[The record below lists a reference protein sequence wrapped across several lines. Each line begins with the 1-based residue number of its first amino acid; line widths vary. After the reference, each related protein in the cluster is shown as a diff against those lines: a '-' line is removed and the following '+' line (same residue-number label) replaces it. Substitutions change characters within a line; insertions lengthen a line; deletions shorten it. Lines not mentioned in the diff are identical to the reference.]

1 VEIMGILISDHFI
14 FGMISYDQMRAW
26 VNLFIDLLSK
36 AIDSYNNI
44 HLDELNEHYSD
55 SWFIKKMVF
64 YIDLVASKNEDK
76 VDY

>member
-1 VEIMGILISDHFI
+1 MGILISDHFI

-44 HLDELNEHYSD
+44 HLDKLNEHYSD